1 MVRVVARQANALPS
15 LGDAP
20 ETPQS
25 VFDPSRPLHSSRIIS
40 GLSYKTAFKS
50 ELWTSIVP
58 L

>member
-1 MVRVVARQANALPS
+1 MMMGLTAPIGNETTRLMFRGAQERFDLSARLP
-15 LGDAP
+15 
-20 ETPQS
+20 
-25 VFDPSRPLHSSRIIS
+25 HSSRLIS